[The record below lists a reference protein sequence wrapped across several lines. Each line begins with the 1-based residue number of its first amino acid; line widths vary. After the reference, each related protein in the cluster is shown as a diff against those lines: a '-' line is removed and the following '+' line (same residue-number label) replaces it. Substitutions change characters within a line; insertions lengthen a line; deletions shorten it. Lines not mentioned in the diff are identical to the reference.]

1 MNIRLPLSDTSRD
14 GPDQKLTLTFRTRA
28 QNTDECG
35 LETRASHDFSGSLSD
50 GPGPHLHWWRM
61 LEATFSNPH
70 MAMLCTTVEHQR
82 RIIRLLTEQ
91 NIALAQQIA
100 TVQRRRS
107 GLGVSMPGLTREQTD
122 ALPLVGATS
131 ASDGT
136 CCLCLDDLCEDQCC
150 RLPCG
155 HVHHHKCV
163 SKWLV
168 LSPLC
173 PLCKGVAWGQS

>member
-1 MNIRLPLSDTSRD
+1 MY
-14 GPDQKLTLTFRTRA
+14 
-28 QNTDECG
+28 
-35 LETRASHDFSGSLSD
+35 
-50 GPGPHLHWWRM
+50 WWRM
-61 LEATFSNPH
+61 LEVTFSNPH
-70 MAMLCTTVEHQR
+70 MMLCTTVEHQR

-91 NIALAQQIA
+91 NIAIAQQIA

-122 ALPLVGATS
+122 ALPLVDATS

-173 PLCKGVAWGQS
+173 PLCKGVAFKGQSG